1 MSIAAEPVVL
11 SGPRKAAILF
21 SVLGEDAAAP
31 VLRNLPEE
39 DLERIT
45 EELSRMGQ
53 IPLEITVQV
62 LEEYR
67 EIMSA
72 QEYIAVGG
80 QDVASRLLSKA
91 FGENGARTMIDRL
104 TQPDDSRT
112 ARIDTLKK
120 ADPQQ
125 LARFL
130 VGEHSQTKA
139 LILSHLDP
147 KQASTLL
154 MKLEPEVRAD
164 CVRRLANLGNFSPE
178 VAAKVSTVINRRLR
192 SVGEQ
197 NRKAGNGFRNIA
209 DLMNRLDPAASREI
223 LESIERE
230 EPKLAIS
237 IRDLMFTFDNFLEVP
252 EQEMRELMN
261 NIDKKT
267 LMIAL
272 KGASED
278 VRSHFYRTM
287 SSRAVEMMKEDS
299 EVMGPVRSKEVS
311 KAQGEIVSI
320 ARKLEAEGKIVLKS
334 EGEDEYVL

>member
-1 MSIAAEPVVL
+1 MNTTDRSPLTGI
-11 SGPRKAAILF
+11 RKAAILL

-31 VLRNLPEE
+31 ILRNLPPD

-45 EELSRMGQ
+45 EEIANMGQ
-53 IPLEITVQV
+53 IPVEHTVQV
-62 LEEYR
+62 LEEYQKM
-67 EIMSA
+67 MSS
-72 QEYIAVGG
+72 QEFLAVGG
-80 QDVASRLLSKA
+80 QDVAVRLLVKA
-91 FGENGARTMIDRL
+91 FGESGARSMVDRL
-104 TQPDDSRT
+104 NQSDESKSF
-112 ARIDTLKK
+112 RIETLRK

-139 LILSHLDP
+139 LVLSHLDAR
-147 KQASTLL
+147 QASALL
-154 MKLEPEVRAD
+154 MRLEPEARAD
-164 CVRRLANLGNFSPE
+164 CVRRLANLGRFSPE
-178 VAAKVSTVINRRLR
+178 VAAKVSSVLNRRLR
-192 SVGEQ
+192 SSGDQ
-197 NRKAGNGFRNIA
+197 TKKAGNGFRSIA
-209 DLMNRLDPAASREI
+209 DILNRLDQTTAREI
-223 LESIERE
+223 LENIERD

-252 EQEMRELMN
+252 EHEMRELMSA
-261 NIDKKT
+261 IDRKT
-267 LMIAL
+267 LTVAL

-299 EVMGPVRSKEVS
+299 EVMGPVRSKDVA
-311 KAQGEIVSI
+311 KAQSEIVAI